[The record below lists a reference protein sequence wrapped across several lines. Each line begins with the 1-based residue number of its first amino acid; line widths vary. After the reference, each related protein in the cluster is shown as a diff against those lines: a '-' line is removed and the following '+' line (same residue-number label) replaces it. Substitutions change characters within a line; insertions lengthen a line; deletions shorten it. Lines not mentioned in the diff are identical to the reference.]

1 MKTLP
6 KIRLR
11 WIRGHGGIEFNRPH
25 TFLNLGQRGSGK
37 SALLESCALHYEKV
51 IDLYGSRDAESLAW
65 CRSDFADSM
74 LFVVGDSVRVACS
87 WPVKKA
93 SELTLK
99 DIRDHRVIVSSSPFY
114 GSLDEEFRSLNR
126 VIYDVLYHRTTW
138 VHPWFLMVRE
148 ASNFIYARIKITK
161 NQQIAK
167 ADFIYLLREARHMGY
182 AVGVDTIR
190 WTSIDKEIR
199 DVSDYLFIKR
209 VGIQGL
215 PRDLRF
221 VYRYVDP
228 ASLMNPFPPS
238 FVLVCNR
245 GPIAIGRFEKP
256 AFHKEEGENV
266 LRKFGIE
273 IEYGEP
279 IDYGEGTHL
288 SDFDHAKLVEAYVD
302 HAYKLREAARALKR
316 SPQTVTRHIE
326 DHRLA
331 VVREGTCARCRRV
344 DGREASNLLDRRA
357 SGGGPLGEVNENSV
371 SEVCVH

>member
-1 MKTLP
+1 MITLP

-11 WIRGHGGIEFNRPH
+11 WIRGHGSIEFNRPH

-37 SALLESCALHYEKV
+37 SALLESCALHYEKI

-65 CRSDFADSM
+65 CRSDFANSL
-74 LFVVGDSVRVACS
+74 LFVVGDSVKVACS
-87 WPVKKA
+87 WPVVKA

-99 DIRDHRVIVSSSPFY
+99 DIQSHRVILSSSPFY

-138 VHPWFLMVRE
+138 DRAWFLMVRE
-148 ASNFIYARIKITK
+148 ASNFIYSRIKITK

-228 ASLMNPFPPS
+228 ASMMNPLPPS

-256 AFHKEEGENV
+256 AFHKEEGEN
-266 LRKFGIE
+266 LLHKFGIDV
-273 IEYGEP
+273 EYGEP
-279 IDYGEGTHL
+279 VDYGTGTAL
-288 SDFDHAKLVEAYVD
+288 SDFDHARLIEIYVD
-302 HAYKLREAARALKR
+302 HAYKVRETARFSKR
-316 SPQTVTRHIE
+316 SPHTVTRHIE
-326 DHRLA
+326 DHSLA
-331 VVREGTCARCRRV
+331 VFRDGSCARCRRV
-344 DGREASNLLDRRA
+344 NGHEASNSLNKRT
-357 SGGGPLGEVNENSV
+357 
-371 SEVCVH
+371 SEGNQLPEIAETHVP